1 MKMVLTDTMIQ
12 LINDVFSLQGKIV
25 KKINVSGV
33 QEVIRYLLGKYL
45 FVLINLLLMT
55 VARIVRIEKQIVKF
69 LFLIVDQK
77 FLSLVVN
84 QKIILRL
91 ISVFQDK

>member
-12 LINDVFSLQGKIV
+12 LIDDVFSLQGKIV
-25 KKINVSGV
+25 KNMNVNGI

-55 VARIVRIEKQIVKF
+55 VARIVRIEKQIVKI
-69 LFLIVDQK
+69 LFLIVDQ
-77 FLSLVVN
+77 
-84 QKIILRL
+84 QKKLM
-91 ISVFQDK
+91 

>member
-25 KKINVSGV
+25 KKINVNGI
-33 QEVIRYLLGKYL
+33 QEVIRYLLEKYL

-55 VARIVRIEKQIVKF
+55 VARIVRIEKQIVKI
-69 LFLIVDQK
+69 LFLIVDQQNM
-77 FLSLVVN
+77 SGSVSMMMVLV
-84 QKIILRL
+84 
-91 ISVFQDK
+91 

>member
-33 QEVIRYLLGKYL
+33 QEVILYLFGKYL

-69 LFLIVDQK
+69 LFLIVDQHGSA
-77 FLSLVVN
+77 SLLVS
-84 QKIILRL
+84 L
-91 ISVFQDK
+91 

>member
-33 QEVIRYLLGKYL
+33 QEVILYLLGKYL

-69 LFLIVDQK
+69 LFLIVDQHGSA
-77 FLSLVVN
+77 SLLVS
-84 QKIILRL
+84 L
-91 ISVFQDK
+91 

>member
-25 KKINVSGV
+25 KNMNVNGIQEV
-33 QEVIRYLLGKYL
+33 EVIRYLMGKYL

-55 VARIVRIEKQIVKF
+55 VARIVRI
-69 LFLIVDQK
+69 QK
-77 FLSLVVN
+77 
-84 QKIILRL
+84 
-91 ISVFQDK
+91 

>member
-25 KKINVSGV
+25 KKINVNGI

-55 VARIVRIEKQIVKF
+55 VARIVRIEKQIVKI
-69 LFLIVDQK
+69 LFLIVDQHGSA
-77 FLSLVVN
+77 SLLVS
-84 QKIILRL
+84 L
-91 ISVFQDK
+91 

>member
-25 KKINVSGV
+25 NKKDVNGI
-33 QEVIRYLLGKYL
+33 QEVILYLFGKYL

-69 LFLIVDQK
+69 LFLIVDQHGSA
-77 FLSLVVN
+77 SLLVS
-84 QKIILRL
+84 L
-91 ISVFQDK
+91 

>member
-1 MKMVLTDTMIQ
+1 MNMVLTDTMIQ
-12 LINDVFSLQGKIV
+12 LIDDVFSLQGKIV
-25 KKINVSGV
+25 KNMNVNGI

-69 LFLIVDQK
+69 LFLIVDQHGSA
-77 FLSLVVN
+77 SLLVS
-84 QKIILRL
+84 L
-91 ISVFQDK
+91 

>member
-25 KKINVSGV
+25 KKINVNGI
-33 QEVIRYLLGKYL
+33 QEVIRYLLEKYL

-55 VARIVRIEKQIVKF
+55 VARIVRIEKQIVKI
-69 LFLIVDQK
+69 LFLIVDQHGSA
-77 FLSLVVN
+77 SLLVS
-84 QKIILRL
+84 L
-91 ISVFQDK
+91 

>member
-25 KKINVSGV
+25 KKINVNGI
-33 QEVIRYLLGKYL
+33 QEVIRYLLEKYL

-55 VARIVRIEKQIVKF
+55 VARIVRIEKQIVKI
-69 LFLIVDQK
+69 LFLIVAQQNM
-77 FLSLVVN
+77 SGSVSMMMVLV
-84 QKIILRL
+84 
-91 ISVFQDK
+91 

>member
-25 KKINVSGV
+25 KNMNVNGI

-69 LFLIVDQK
+69 LFLIVDQHGSA
-77 FLSLVVN
+77 SLLVS
-84 QKIILRL
+84 L
-91 ISVFQDK
+91 